1 MMEQLVDVFAEMSVE
16 RIVVALAIGVL
27 LGVWWAALERVGD
40 DE

>member
-1 MMEQLVDVFAEMSVE
+1 MMEQLVEAFAELSVE
-16 RIVVALAIGVL
+16 RIVIALALGVL